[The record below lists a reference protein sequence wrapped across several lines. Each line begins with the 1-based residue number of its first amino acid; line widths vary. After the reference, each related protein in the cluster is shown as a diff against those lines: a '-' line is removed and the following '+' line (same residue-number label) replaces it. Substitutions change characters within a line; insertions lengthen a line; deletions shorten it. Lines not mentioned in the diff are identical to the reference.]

1 MNFSYGVIAIVGI
14 LVAISLALI
23 IAEPNDIIEPRII
36 ETPDNKINQIEED
49 LKQLSVNPSLLTTS
63 TNVGDSLVL
72 EVEFR
77 DDDGNIVDHVNYD
90 IFASQDSNSIL
101 SELASHRHPGIYPVH
116 ESITLI
122 DSVIDIQVVVQGLGH
137 GDAIYGPK
145 DIETTFTVTPIVLD
159 QTVPQTVEQPVV
171 ETVEQPV
178 VEELIVSQ
186 TVIKTA
192 DNSGMS
198 MDCQAASGCYTP
210 VSAAVE
216 AGGVVTMT
224 NTDTTGLP
232 HTFTSGTV
240 DGLTPSPDGVFDSGV
255 LMSGDSF
262 TWTAETA
269 GEVPYYCMLHTWM
282 QGTIIVE

>member
-36 ETPDNKINQIEED
+36 ETSDNKINQIEED
-49 LKQLSVNPSLLTTS
+49 LNQLSVNPSLLTTS

-101 SELASHRHPGIYPVH
+101 SVLASHRHPGIYPVH
-116 ESITLI
+116 ESITLT

-145 DIETTFTVTPIVLD
+145 GIETAFIVTPIVLD
-159 QTVPQTVEQPVV
+159 QTVP
-171 ETVEQPV
+171 
-178 VEELIVSQ
+178 
-186 TVIKTA
+186 
-192 DNSGMS
+192 
-198 MDCQAASGCYTP
+198 
-210 VSAAVE
+210 
-216 AGGVVTMT
+216 
-224 NTDTTGLP
+224 
-232 HTFTSGTV
+232 
-240 DGLTPSPDGVFDSGV
+240 
-255 LMSGDSF
+255 
-262 TWTAETA
+262 
-269 GEVPYYCMLHTWM
+269 
-282 QGTIIVE
+282 